1 MFQLV
6 VQQHPKQARQCSGK
20 DRVDRRP
27 IDPPPIVQVIST
39 HPGGQ
44 ALLDTHSPYLY
55 VQVMLVDPVTLE
67 EVQVRKGTSG
77 LVGNSAQ
84 SMKRVK
90 GPDNCEMGVFLFQDI
105 SVRIEGVFRLKFSL
119 YHVATH
125 AKTGRP
131 AASLSHVQ
139 FSEPFQVYPPKLFPG
154 MAESTFL
161 TRLCASQGFRVRIRR
176 SSSKHPADYSSPY
189 QQHQPTFGP
198 PHPQMRRHS
207 LFAHPMRPYPQLRA
221 PSRRPSQVPELAASQ
236 PKATLC
242 TKDALDIN
250 FSSLFQDFLLRK
262 GILKS
267 PVKP

>member
-39 HPGGQ
+39 QAGGQ
-44 ALLDTHSPYLY
+44 GLLDTHSPYLY

-176 SSSKHPADYSSPY
+176 SSSKHDYSSPY
-189 QQHQPTFGP
+189 QQSHATFAP
-198 PHPQMRRHS
+198 PPQVRRHS
-207 LFAHPMRPYPQLRA
+207 LFTQPMRPYPHRA
-221 PSRRPSQVPELAASQ
+221 PPRRPSQLPEHFAPPPA
-236 PKATLC
+236 LC
-242 TKDALDIN
+242 TKGAMDMN
-250 FSSLFQDFLLRK
+250 FAPLFQDFLLRK